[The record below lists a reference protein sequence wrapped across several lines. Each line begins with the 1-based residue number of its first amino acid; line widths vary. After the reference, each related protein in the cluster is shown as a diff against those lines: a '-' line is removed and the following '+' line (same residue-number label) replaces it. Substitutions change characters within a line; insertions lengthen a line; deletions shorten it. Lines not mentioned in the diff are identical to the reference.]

1 MLLYRQRTAHDLT
14 FNENE
19 YEMEDNPIK
28 PLPRLN
34 KSQREQLHALITKAW
49 WPFDRADPKVLNLM
63 HLSIVDRKKPTTDL
77 PEALF

>member
-63 HLSIVDRKKPTTDL
+63 HLSIVERKKSTTDL
-77 PEALF
+77 PEALL